1 MNAWENWK
9 SLLGRKRFYCS
20 NRSEVDLRNNSEGT
34 SGVEC
39 HHLIEDEYKFGL
51 KSGFLR
57 KESILF
63 IHV

>member
-1 MNAWENWK
+1 MHECLGK
-9 SLLGRKRFYCS
+9 SLSGRKSFFCGDC
-20 NRSEVDLRNNSEGT
+20 SEVDSRNNLEGT

-57 KESILF
+57 KGSILF
-63 IHV
+63 IPV